1 MINPWQSAWQFVHQL
16 GMCWLF
22 IGVAGVILRS
32 VQLFFIRDLQT
43 GLVWAVK
50 IVTDP
55 FHDIKL
61 YYKAPYHLLRG
72 DLEDDELAL
81 GHSH

>member
-1 MINPWQSAWQFVHQL
+1 
-16 GMCWLF
+16 
-22 IGVAGVILRS
+22 
-32 VQLFFIRDLQT
+32 LQT

-50 IVTDP
+50 IITDP

-61 YYKAPYHLLRG
+61 YYKAPYCLLRG
-72 DLEDDELAL
+72 DTDDPLAL

>member
-1 MINPWQSAWQFVHQL
+1 
-16 GMCWLF
+16 
-22 IGVAGVILRS
+22 
-32 VQLFFIRDLQT
+32 
-43 GLVWAVK
+43 LVWAVK
-50 IVTDP
+50 ILTDP

-72 DLEDDELAL
+72 DIEVAELAL

>member
-1 MINPWQSAWQFVHQL
+1 
-16 GMCWLF
+16 
-22 IGVAGVILRS
+22 
-32 VQLFFIRDLQT
+32 LFFVRDLQT

-50 IVTDP
+50 ILTDP

-61 YYKAPYHLLRG
+61 YYKAPYYLLRG
-72 DLEDDELAL
+72 EMEDPVAL